1 MYNGEV
7 YGYFSNSV
15 FAVFYRIISS
25 FCSCFQRFLVCIRL
39 PHNTHYL
46 KNGQQSINVLRAR
59 KSGMPRNMLL
69 IYKSDRRQNRFF

>member
-25 FCSCFQRFLVCIRL
+25 FCSCFQRFLACPFAAQYALFEEQATEHKCFTGSQTR
-39 PHNTHYL
+39 HA
-46 KNGQQSINVLRAR
+46 AR
-59 KSGMPRNMLL
+59 YAFNL
-69 IYKSDRRQNRFF
+69 